1 MKFLNW
7 LTETAKKFSDFIL
20 KKLGKKLNKDGSKK
34 FGTEKEVKKVILSIG
49 AGFMIVLTLMV
60 FSEDNTI
67 IGSGF
72 KEFEKQ
78 KGVKFGIA
86 ESRGIF
92 SGQEISLEGLE
103 APQDIYA
110 PREGVLNDTLQQEMA
125 CSNYHD
131 KVRSG
136 VKLSQTEFMAYQDC
150 LDKGLVR
157 GLTEDQRKAY
167 KMLADPNA
175 NLTAEERALISK
187 LASGEL
193 DPNSDE
199 YKIAKALMS
208 DDPFER
214 EVARKLLDPNLSPE
228 ERATL
233 LGFLDGTVPREVAEG
248 LLSKDPN
255 VKATAMAAAEA
266 IKKGANSPEA
276 QKALQN
282 LRSKLAEEKLAQGT
296 ELSPEEVEALQQEQE
311 RLGKA
316 NVAEKAQLAEKERFM
331 DSIKDAFER
340 AMAKAARGETLTPE
354 EEAIIAS
361 YKKAQEEIEAL
372 KTSIAQKELRLKQ
385 IRNLAMDAIEK
396 GAMTGFGS
404 NLGSLQEYEPPKE
417 VEVEVV
423 NRKNTISPSE
433 FELIRRMAKSRRGT
447 DFDGSLFPNLPPEAY
462 NGAELKAES
471 MNSARL
477 SDLKNYNLDPT
488 LKIPCETRTELLVS
502 KDDAGGRRVVCVFLD
517 NVYHPLTNAVLIPKG
532 AKAVGE
538 TTTFDSNTE
547 LMAINFTQVVSGTQR
562 IQINFMLVNAMGRQG
577 LPGRVMSTRNKK
589 ITAAVITEF
598 VSGVVQYF
606 SRMAQVNIAQAGAT
620 NLNLMTNIMGSTS
633 LAVQSGL
640 SEVTKAIASDLQNSP
655 DIFYTPMGHQLHLMP
670 L

>member
-1 MKFLNW
+1 MKFINW
-7 LTETAKKFSDFIL
+7 MMESAKKFSDMVL
-20 KKLGKKLNKDGSKK
+20 NKLGKRFNKDSSKK
-34 FGTEKEVKKVILSIG
+34 IGTEKEVKKIVLSVG
-49 AGFMIVLTLMV
+49 AGFLIVLVLMV

-67 IGSGF
+67 IGNGF
-72 KEFEKQ
+72 KDFEKQ
-78 KGVKFGIA
+78 KGVKFGVP
-86 ESRGIF
+86 ESRGVF
-92 SGQEISLEGLE
+92 AGQEIALEGIE

-110 PREGVLNDTLQQEMA
+110 PREGVIGDSLQQEMA

-131 KVRSG
+131 KVKSG
-136 VKLSQTEFMAYQDC
+136 VKLSSSEFMAYTDC

-157 GLTEDQRKAY
+157 GLTEDQRKAF
-167 KMLADPNA
+167 KA
-175 NLTAEERALISK
+175 IS
-187 LASGEL
+187 
-193 DPNSDE
+193 DPNSTLTEAEKQLLTQLANGEIDPNSEE

-214 EVARKLLDPNLSPE
+214 DVARRLMDPNISQAE
-228 ERATL
+228 KEAL
-233 LGFLDGTVPREVAEG
+233 LGYLDGSVPKEVAEG
-248 LLSKDPN
+248 LLSKNPE
-255 VKATAMAAAEA
+255 VRTEA
-266 IKKGANSPEA
+266 LKVADIIKKGAGSA
-276 QKALQN
+276 DIQKALEG
-282 LRSKLAEEKLAQGT
+282 LKSKIAEDRILQGK
-296 ELSPEEVEALQQEQE
+296 ELSPEQVGSLSKEQE
-311 RLGKA
+311 TLGREAAK
-316 NVAEKAQLAEKERFM
+316 EKASVNEREKLL
-331 DSIKDAFER
+331 SGIKDAFDK
-340 AMAKAARGETLTPE
+340 AIAKGTRGEPLTPE
-354 EEAIIAS
+354 EES
-361 YKKAQEEIEAL
+361 LVSTYKAVQKEIEDL
-372 KTSIAQKELRLKQ
+372 KAKLAEKENRIKSIKT
-385 IRNLAMDAIEK
+385 IAMDAIEK
-396 GAMTGFGS
+396 GAMTGIAD

-417 VEVEVV
+417 EVATVV
-423 NRKNTISPSE
+423 KKNTISPSE
-433 FELIRRMAKSRRGT
+433 FELIRRMAKSRKGS
-447 DFDGSLFPNLPPEAY
+447 DFDGSLFPNLSPEAY

-488 LKIPCETRTELLVS
+488 LKVPCETRTELLVS
-502 KDDAGGRRVVCVFLD
+502 KDDAVGRRVVCVLLD

-606 SRMAQVNIAQAGAT
+606 SRVAQLNIAQAGAT

-655 DIFYTPMGHQLHLMP
+655 DIYYTPMGHQLHLMP